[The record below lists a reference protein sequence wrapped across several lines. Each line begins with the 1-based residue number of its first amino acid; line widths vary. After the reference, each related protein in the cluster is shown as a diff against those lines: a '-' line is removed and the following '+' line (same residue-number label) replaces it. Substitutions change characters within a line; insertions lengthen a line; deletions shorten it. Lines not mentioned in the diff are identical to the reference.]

1 MAAPR
6 LMGSGG
12 LAAPDW
18 LRPLR
23 RGHKPGERRVR
34 HSPEPGRL
42 PPQRLQGIW
51 RLLGRPLRR
60 IAECAACRNTLRIL
74 MASHSY
80 TQAALFCVGSAPD
93 FINVLKFQE
102 LSDASFTPHVPTD
115 NEEEV
120 VAILYTSGSTG
131 LPKGVEM
138 SHKGYCSAFHTL
150 RSFEPCG
157 EEDVFLCWNPFTH
170 GTGFAVAMFCMFLG
184 TKIVLTHPLI
194 PYKAFLETLK
204 THEVSA
210 FVGIAGL
217 MQHIVNEVRKN
228 NDSVPR
234 VKKIFMS
241 GSVIPTSLARE
252 VCEIFDVE
260 SLINCYGMT
269 ETFGLVCSSPVGQI
283 TFDNSG
289 VPYAGIKIK
298 VIDITSGESL
308 GPFCNGEI
316 VVHTR
321 GVMKGYFGRPEATAE
336 AFSNDGWLR
345 TGDLGYYDAE
355 GRIHVTERLKQ
366 MIKCMD
372 NVVTPAELEGILTT
386 HEAVAEV
393 AVVGVPSSTYGE
405 APTACVV
412 VKDGFETNLESLAT
426 ELKELIAGDLG
437 YYDAEGRIHVTERL
451 KQMIKCMDNVVTPA
465 ELEEI
470 LNTHEAVAEA
480 VVVGVPNSTYGEAP
494 TACVVVKDGFE
505 KNLESLAT
513 ELKELIA
520 GQAAV
525 FKQLYGGVFFMKSL
539 PKSEMGKILRQDLK
553 TKVAHEIEKL
563 KK

>member
-1 MAAPR
+1 MAARIVNGVIHSTLADFDVGNSYASQLVEER
-6 LMGSGG
+6 LMKLSSKIIIVDTHQSLTAQQLLEKIRKYAVGYQEHGV
-12 LAAPDW
+12 
-18 LRPLR
+18 
-23 RGHKPGERRVR
+23 KPGSRVCAYIGNAVEAVAAAFGVMFAGGTLVMAKTTSVAR
-34 HSPEPGRL
+34 ELVYTMEDS
-42 PPQRLQGIW
+42 QCTF
-51 RLLGRPLRR
+51 LLTDQET
-60 IAECAACRNTLRIL
+60 ASNAAKVAIP
-74 MASHSY
+74 SSIK
-80 TQAALFCVGSAPD
+80 ALFCVGSAPD

-204 THEVSA
+204 THEVSL

-234 VKKIFMS
+234 VKKIFMT

-252 VCEIFDVE
+252 ICEIFDVE

-316 VVHTR
+316 LVHTR

-336 AFSNDGWLR
+336 ALSNDGWLR
-345 TGDLGYYDAE
+345 TGDLGYYDAG

-372 NVVTPAELEGILTT
+372 NVVTPAELEEILTT

-426 ELKELIAGDLG
+426 ELKELIAG
-437 YYDAEGRIHVTERL
+437 
-451 KQMIKCMDNVVTPA
+451 
-465 ELEEI
+465 
-470 LNTHEAVAEA
+470 
-480 VVVGVPNSTYGEAP
+480 
-494 TACVVVKDGFE
+494 
-505 KNLESLAT
+505 
-513 ELKELIA
+513 
-520 GQAAV
+520 QAAV
-525 FKQLYGGVFFMKSL
+525 FKHLYGGVFFMKSL
-539 PKSEMGKILRQDLK
+539 PKSENGKILRQDLK
-553 TKVAHEIEKL
+553 TKVAHEMEKL

>member
-1 MAAPR
+1 MFAGGTLVMAKTTSVAR
-6 LMGSGG
+6 ELVYTMEDSQCTF
-12 LAAPDW
+12 LLTDQETASNAAKVAIPSSI
-18 LRPLR
+18 
-23 RGHKPGERRVR
+23 K
-34 HSPEPGRL
+34 
-42 PPQRLQGIW
+42 
-51 RLLGRPLRR
+51 
-60 IAECAACRNTLRIL
+60 
-74 MASHSY
+74 
-80 TQAALFCVGSAPD
+80 ALFCVGSAPD

-204 THEVSA
+204 THE
-210 FVGIAGL
+210 
-217 MQHIVNEVRKN
+217 HIVNEVRKN

-426 ELKELIAGDLG
+426 ELKELIAG
-437 YYDAEGRIHVTERL
+437 
-451 KQMIKCMDNVVTPA
+451 
-465 ELEEI
+465 
-470 LNTHEAVAEA
+470 
-480 VVVGVPNSTYGEAP
+480 
-494 TACVVVKDGFE
+494 
-505 KNLESLAT
+505 
-513 ELKELIA
+513 
-520 GQAAV
+520 QAAV
-525 FKQLYGGVFFMKSL
+525 FKHLYGGVFFMKSL
-539 PKSEMGKILRQDLK
+539 PKSENGKILRQDLK
-553 TKVAHEIEKL
+553 TKVAHEMEKL